1 MMSGTTRTTSNPGAI
16 AAPLLSR
23 DFVLLLVMQAVFGI
37 CSSTFFL
44 LPKVVAAYWG
54 GDALDIALFAAA
66 FGIGSVVAVPLIG
79 PVVDR
84 HGLRVPLVAA
94 CVLVMTSALGF
105 GAVVRGLGPLALV
118 LRGLQGLAWTTV
130 FSCGLV
136 ATTVVTPR
144 DRIAQGLG
152 LYGVSNLATNA
163 IAPAIAE
170 PLFEQIGLAS
180 TFLLAAAFGAA
191 SIPIAAAVRTATPAG
206 ARAVSLRSPR
216 SPGRASRSCSRSTSP
231 TRWTRAPGAFA
242 RSSSATP
249 WEPSASAWRA
259 AASSI
264 ASVIAGAWCSRC
276 SSTASRRQR

>member
-1 MMSGTTRTTSNPGAI
+1 MMSATIRTTSNPGAI

-44 LPKVVAAYWG
+44 LPKVVAVYWG
-54 GDALDIALFAAA
+54 GGALDIALLAAA
-66 FGIGSVVAVPLIG
+66 FGIGSLVVVPLIG

-94 CVLVMTSALGF
+94 CALVMTSALGF
-105 GAVVRGLGPLALV
+105 GVLVHGLGPLALV

-130 FSCGLV
+130 FSCGLA

-170 PLFEQIGLAS
+170 PLFDDIGLAP
-180 TFLLAAAFGAA
+180 TFLLAAGFGAA
-191 SIPIAAAVRTATPAG
+191 SILIAASVRTPMPAS
-206 ARAVSLRSPR
+206 ARVVSLRSLFAV
-216 SPGRASRSCSRSTSP
+216 GRNLRLAAIAAISG
-231 TRWTRAPGAFA
+231 TR
-242 RSSSATP
+242 
-249 WEPSASAWRA
+249 
-259 AASSI
+259 
-264 ASVIAGAWCSRC
+264 
-276 SSTASRRQR
+276 